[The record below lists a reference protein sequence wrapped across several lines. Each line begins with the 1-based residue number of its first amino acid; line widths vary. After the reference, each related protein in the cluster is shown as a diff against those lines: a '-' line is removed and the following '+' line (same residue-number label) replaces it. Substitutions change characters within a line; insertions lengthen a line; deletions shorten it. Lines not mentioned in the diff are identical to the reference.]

1 MDGGAETIGRRGY
14 AGGRGLYR
22 GTLVSR
28 RSVRFVACAYCRR
41 DPCAIENVRSSA
53 HCAPKLDTHTRRL
66 PLGFAQGKRKCASCL
81 WFPEVRASTTH
92 GPHVRSPPPFS
103 YAAALSCSCGY
114 PAYPTIRRKRADQ
127 SGCCLAALCELH
139 LAVCGCFWSLIEI

>member
-1 MDGGAETIGRRGY
+1 MEEAAETQ
-14 AGGRGLYR
+14 AVE
-22 GTLVSR
+22 VSR
-28 RSVRFVACAYCRR
+28 AMGVDCTVARSSLCGQCVFSPVHCRR
-41 DPCAIENVRSSA
+41 EPCAIGDVRSSA

-103 YAAALSCSCGY
+103 SAAALSCSCGY